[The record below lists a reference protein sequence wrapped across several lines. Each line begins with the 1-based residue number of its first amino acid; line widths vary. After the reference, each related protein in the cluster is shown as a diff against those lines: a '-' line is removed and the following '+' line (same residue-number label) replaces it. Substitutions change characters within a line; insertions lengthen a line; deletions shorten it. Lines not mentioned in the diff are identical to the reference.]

1 MLCYVVGKYFRA
13 EIEKHE
19 KSRKGK
25 IWPWEPHLKIFEIEI
40 QGDEI

>member
-1 MLCYVVGKYFRA
+1 MLCYGVGKYFRA

-25 IWPWEPHLKIFEIEI
+25 I
-40 QGDEI
+40 